1 MNTDAKIRGY
11 SVKRQADFIRSS
23 HFDDATR
30 KRVLESLP
38 PRLQG
43 NLDEITA
50 ADWYPWSDS
59 VLILRAIAST
69 RPDDAS
75 ARQLLATC
83 GEWIALESANTFL
96 KLVMKLMNPTRFANK
111 LPSLWD
117 RDMSKGGFEIDTSDV
132 GKKVLRFELKDVAGY
147 DHIGAV
153 TEGWIRFAMTAMGE
167 KGVNVDLQGWSLATP
182 GPERVRYEVTWA

>member
-69 RPDDAS
+69 RSDDAS

-83 GEWIALESANTFL
+83 GEWIALDSLVQGFGNVKGAQALLAYLESRAAIELIETRRAGSMAGFL
-96 KLVMKLMNPTRFANK
+96 ARGAAGEPWEQALRAETG
-111 LPSLWD
+111 WD
-117 RDMSKGGFEIDTSDV
+117 TAGLEDAMMHDGF
-132 GKKVLRFELKDVAGY
+132 
-147 DHIGAV
+147 
-153 TEGWIRFAMTAMGE
+153 
-167 KGVNVDLQGWSLATP
+167 
-182 GPERVRYEVTWA
+182 VRIA